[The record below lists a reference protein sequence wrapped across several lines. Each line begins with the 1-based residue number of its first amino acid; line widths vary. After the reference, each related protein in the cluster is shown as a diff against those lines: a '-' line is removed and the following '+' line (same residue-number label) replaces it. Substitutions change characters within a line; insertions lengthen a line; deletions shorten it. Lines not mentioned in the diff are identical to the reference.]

1 MISLPSVVLAGSFL
15 LGIAATAVTADDG
28 GKLPAGK
35 VLPLRRAHAHND
47 YYHRRP
53 LLDALDHGFTSVEA
67 DIYLVDGKLL
77 VAHSRLELDAERTL
91 RELYLDPLRERVR
104 VNGGRVQRGGPEFTL
119 LIDIKDDGAK
129 TFTALHELLT
139 GYAGMLG
146 EVRDGKLKRRAV
158 SVIISGNRPRE
169 LIRRMKVRYAGIDG
183 RLSDLDSKEPAHL
196 LPMISDHWGR
206 NFSWRGKG
214 PMPAEERAKL
224 RSVVEKAHARGRIV
238 RFWATREL
246 PAVWRELHAAGVD
259 RINTDD
265 LAGLQKFLLQI
276 DPKNKSHDRPRRDP

>member
-104 VNGGRVQRGGPEFTL
+104 RGPPE
-119 LIDIKDDGAK
+119 
-129 TFTALHELLT
+129 ALPPSDW
-139 GYAGMLG
+139 
-146 EVRDGKLKRRAV
+146 RDEARPRSPRRAW
-158 SVIISGNRPRE
+158 
-169 LIRRMKVRYAGIDG
+169 
-183 RLSDLDSKEPAHL
+183 RLSSTPA
-196 LPMISDHWGR
+196 
-206 NFSWRGKG
+206 
-214 PMPAEERAKL
+214 A
-224 RSVVEKAHARGRIV
+224 
-238 RFWATREL
+238 
-246 PAVWRELHAAGVD
+246 
-259 RINTDD
+259 
-265 LAGLQKFLLQI
+265 
-276 DPKNKSHDRPRRDP
+276 